1 MRRALILMAGLSAA
15 IAGNGLALAQ
25 APAKAPAKPDAMAA
39 AAKPAPAE
47 RTLLSVKDV
56 MRHIINPAAETFWAH
71 SGEVDDDKGANDRVP
86 TSQEQWNINID
97 TAAQLAEA
105 GNLLM
110 MDGRAR
116 DPNGPW
122 MKYALALNKAGVAGM
137 AAATA
142 HDHDK
147 TNDAGSAMYDACF
160 QCHGRYIPR
169 PKDSLYKHNI
179 DQDLADAEKAKAA
192 QKAAAPK
199 K

>member
-25 APAKAPAKPDAMAA
+25 APAKAPAKPDATAA

-56 MRHIINPAAETFWAH
+56 MRHIIKPAAETFWAH

>member
-25 APAKAPAKPDAMAA
+25 APAKAPAKPDATAA

-86 TSQEQWNINID
+86 TSQEPWNINID
-97 TAAQLAEA
+97 TAAQ
-105 GNLLM
+105 
-110 MDGRAR
+110 
-116 DPNGPW
+116 
-122 MKYALALNKAGVAGM
+122 
-137 AAATA
+137 
-142 HDHDK
+142 
-147 TNDAGSAMYDACF
+147 
-160 QCHGRYIPR
+160 
-169 PKDSLYKHNI
+169 
-179 DQDLADAEKAKAA
+179 
-192 QKAAAPK
+192 KAAAPK